1 MTNSTLS
8 KRYLKSIDAHLKNV
22 IKVNKGIRYNNKDK
36 NNKGLLIHYLEL
48 SRYKRVDKENFE
60 YEYIYKDLKNLS
72 LYPRNK
78 EEIKE
83 IKSGTQVHFVNTG
96 NGDGICIE
104 NNGECAI
111 IDFGG
116 LNGKFNKYVNKN
128 ISEHKIKYSFITH
141 LHLDHIKD
149 YLRVSKSKDLETLV
163 LLNNIDV
170 NNVKKIKDNFSYIE
184 KSNARY
190 IKLIDIKDI
199 ENRNVKFTLGDA
211 SLEIIYPKVVKDMK
225 INDSSLVIK
234 MDYAGRSILFTG
246 DIGKDVEDQIIEDIR
261 KNKFDISN
269 VSVIKVAHHASKESS
284 TEGFLEM
291 FENVEDFIALLN
303 EQREYENYEIF
314 ERLEKRGKVYMS
326 SRDGDIRLDISKEGE
341 IIVTTERQKIMQE
354 EKEQEKSLN
363 GIIKSFYHDLH
374 LKYNEK
380 DRYDLYENSV
390 M

>member
-1 MTNSTLS
+1 MRDQKLV
-8 KRYLKSIDAHLKNV
+8 KKYLKNIESYLKNN
-22 IKVNKGIRYNNKDK
+22 IQLQKMKSFDNRIDEED
-36 NNKGLLIHYLEL
+36 LLMYYLKL
-48 SRYKRVDKENFE
+48 SRYRKVENNNFE
-60 YEYIYKDLKNLS
+60 YEYIYKDLKDLS
-72 LYPRNK
+72 LYPRKKK
-78 EEIKE
+78 EKQE

-96 NGDGICIE
+96 NGDAICIE

-141 LHLDHIKD
+141 LHLDHLKD

-163 LLNNIDV
+163 LLNNIDRK
-170 NNVKKIKDNFSYIE
+170 NIDDLSKNFSYIE

-199 ENRNVKFTLGDA
+199 ENRKVKFTLGDA
-211 SLEIIYPKVVKDMK
+211 SLEIIYPNEVKDMK

-234 MDYAGRSILFTG
+234 MDYAGRTILFTG
-246 DIGKDVEDQIIEDIR
+246 DIENTGEEELIKILE
-261 KNKFDISN
+261 KNFDISKIA
-269 VSVIKVAHHASKESS
+269 VIKVAHHASKESS
-284 TEGFLEM
+284 TESFLQM

-303 EQREYENYEIF
+303 EQREYENYEVF
-314 ERLEKRGKVYMS
+314 ERLEKHGKVYMS

-341 IIVTTERQKIMQE
+341 ITVTTERQKIMQE

-363 GIIKSFYHDLH
+363 AIIKSFYHDLH

>member
-1 MTNSTLS
+1 MRDQKLV
-8 KRYLKSIDAHLKNV
+8 KKYLKNIESYLKNN
-22 IKVNKGIRYNNKDK
+22 IQLQKMKSFDNRIDEED
-36 NNKGLLIHYLEL
+36 LLMYYLKL
-48 SRYKRVDKENFE
+48 SRYRKVENNNFE
-60 YEYIYKDLKNLS
+60 YEYIYKDLKDLS
-72 LYPRNK
+72 LYPRKKK
-78 EEIKE
+78 EKQE

-96 NGDGICIE
+96 NGDAICIE

-163 LLNNIDV
+163 LLNNIDRK
-170 NNVKKIKDNFSYIE
+170 NIDDLSKNFSYIE

-199 ENRNVKFTLGDA
+199 ENRKVKFTLGDA
-211 SLEIIYPKVVKDMK
+211 SLEIIYPNEVKDMK

-234 MDYAGRSILFTG
+234 MDYAGRTILFTG
-246 DIGKDVEDQIIEDIR
+246 DIENTGEEELIKILE
-261 KNKFDISN
+261 KNFDISKIA
-269 VSVIKVAHHASKESS
+269 VIKVAHHASKESS
-284 TEGFLEM
+284 TESFLQM

-303 EQREYENYEIF
+303 EQREYENYEVF
-314 ERLEKRGKVYMS
+314 ERLEKHGKVYMS

-341 IIVTTERQKIMQE
+341 ITVTTERQKIMQE

-363 GIIKSFYHDLH
+363 AIIKSFYHDLH

>member
-48 SRYKRVDKENFE
+48 SRYRKVENNNFE
-60 YEYIYKDLKNLS
+60 YEYIYKDLKDLS
-72 LYPRNK
+72 LYPRKKK
-78 EEIKE
+78 EKQE

-96 NGDGICIE
+96 NGDAICIE

-163 LLNNIDV
+163 LLNNIDRK
-170 NNVKKIKDNFSYIE
+170 NIDDLSKNFSYIE

-199 ENRNVKFTLGDA
+199 ENRKVKFTLGDA
-211 SLEIIYPKVVKDMK
+211 SLEIIYPNEVKDMK

-234 MDYAGRSILFTG
+234 MDYAGRTILFTG
-246 DIGKDVEDQIIEDIR
+246 DIENTGEEELIKILE
-261 KNKFDISN
+261 KNFDISKIA
-269 VSVIKVAHHASKESS
+269 VIKVAHHASKESS
-284 TEGFLEM
+284 TEGFLQM

-303 EQREYENYEIF
+303 EQREYENYEVF
-314 ERLEKRGKVYMS
+314 ERLEKHGKVYMS

-363 GIIKSFYHDLH
+363 AIIKSFYHDLH
-374 LKYNEK
+374 LKRQQEQIDYLEA
-380 DRYDLYENSV
+380 
-390 M
+390 

>member
-1 MTNSTLS
+1 MRDQKLV
-8 KRYLKSIDAHLKNV
+8 KKYLKNIESYLKNN
-22 IKVNKGIRYNNKDK
+22 IQLQKMKSFDNRIDEED
-36 NNKGLLIHYLEL
+36 LLMYYLKL
-48 SRYKRVDKENFE
+48 SRYRKVGNNNFE
-60 YEYIYKDLKNLS
+60 YEYIYKDLKDLS
-72 LYPRNK
+72 LYPRKKK
-78 EEIKE
+78 EKQE

-96 NGDGICIE
+96 NGDAICIE

-141 LHLDHIKD
+141 LHLDHLKD

-163 LLNNIDV
+163 LLNNIDRK
-170 NNVKKIKDNFSYIE
+170 NIDDLSKNFSYIE

-190 IKLIDIKDI
+190 IKFIDIKDI
-199 ENRNVKFTLGDA
+199 ENKNVKFTLGDA
-211 SLEIIYPKVVKDMK
+211 SLEIIYPNEVDKIS

-246 DIGKDVEDQIIEDIR
+246 DIENTGEEELIKILE
-261 KNKFDISN
+261 KNFDISKIA
-269 VSVIKVAHHASKESS
+269 VIKVAHHASKESS

-291 FENVEDFIALLN
+291 FENIEDFIALLN

-341 IIVTTERQKIMQE
+341 ITVTTERQKIMQE

-363 GIIKSFYHDLH
+363 AIIKSFYHDLH
-374 LKYNEK
+374 LKRQQEQIEYLEA
-380 DRYDLYENSV
+380 
-390 M
+390 

>member
-8 KRYLKSIDAHLKNV
+8 KRYLGSINAHLKNV

-48 SRYKRVDKENFE
+48 SRYKRRDNINFE
-60 YEYIYKDLKNLS
+60 YEYIYKDLKDLS
-72 LYPRNK
+72 PYPRKK
-78 EEIKE
+78 EEKQE

-96 NGDGICIE
+96 NGDAICIE

-116 LNGKFNKYVNKN
+116 LNGKFNRYVNEN

-141 LHLDHIKD
+141 LHLDHLKD

-163 LLNNIDV
+163 LLNNIYE
-170 NNVKKIKDNFSYIE
+170 NNVRKIKDNFSYIE

-199 ENRNVKFTLGDA
+199 ENRNVKFTLGDS
-211 SLEIIYPKVVKDMK
+211 SLEIIYPNEVKDMK

-246 DIGKDVEDQIIEDIR
+246 DIEKTGEEKLINILYE
-261 KNKFDISN
+261 NFDISKIA
-269 VSVIKVAHHASKESS
+269 VIKVAHHASKESS

-291 FENVEDFIALLN
+291 FENIEDFIALLN

-341 IIVTTERQKIMQE
+341 ITVTTERQKIMQE

-363 GIIKSFYHDLH
+363 AIIKSFYHDLH
-374 LKYNEK
+374 LKRQQEQIEYLEA
-380 DRYDLYENSV
+380 
-390 M
+390 

>member
-1 MTNSTLS
+1 MRDQKLV
-8 KRYLKSIDAHLKNV
+8 KKYLKNIESYLKNN
-22 IKVNKGIRYNNKDK
+22 IQLQKMKSFDNRIDEED
-36 NNKGLLIHYLEL
+36 LLMYYLEL
-48 SRYKRVDKENFE
+48 SRYRKVGNNNFE
-60 YEYIYKDLKNLS
+60 YEYIYKDLKDLS
-72 LYPRNK
+72 PYPRKK
-78 EEIKE
+78 EEKQE

-96 NGDGICIE
+96 NGDAICIE

-163 LLNNIDV
+163 LLNNIDRK
-170 NNVKKIKDNFSYIE
+170 NIDDLSKNFSYIE

-190 IKLIDIKDI
+190 IKFIDIKDI
-199 ENRNVKFTLGDA
+199 ENKNVKFTLGDA
-211 SLEIIYPKVVKDMK
+211 SLEIIYPNEVDKIS

-246 DIGKDVEDQIIEDIR
+246 DIENTGEEELIKILE
-261 KNKFDISN
+261 KNFDISKIA
-269 VSVIKVAHHASKESS
+269 VIKVAHHASKESS

-291 FENVEDFIALLN
+291 FENIEDFIALLN

-341 IIVTTERQKIMQE
+341 ITVTTERQKIMQE

-363 GIIKSFYHDLH
+363 AIIKSFYHDLH
-374 LKYNEK
+374 LKRQQEQIEYLEA
-380 DRYDLYENSV
+380 
-390 M
+390 

>member
-8 KRYLKSIDAHLKNV
+8 KRYFKSIDAHLKNV

-48 SRYKRVDKENFE
+48 SRYKRRDNINFE

-72 LYPRNK
+72 PYPRKK

-83 IKSGTQVHFVNTG
+83 ITPGTQVHFVNTG

-116 LNGKFNKYVNKN
+116 LNGKFNRYVNEN
-128 ISEHKIKYSFITH
+128 IAERKIKYSFITH
-141 LHLDHIKD
+141 LHLDHLKD
-149 YLRVSKSKDLETLV
+149 YLKVSKSKDLETLV
-163 LLNNIDV
+163 LLNNIDRK
-170 NNVKKIKDNFSYIE
+170 NINDLSKNFSYIE

-199 ENRNVKFTLGDA
+199 ANRNVNFKLGDVN
-211 SLEIIYPKVVKDMK
+211 LEIIYPKVVKDMK
-225 INDSSLVIK
+225 VNDSSLVIK

-246 DIGKDVEDQIIEDIR
+246 DIEKIGEEELINILDE
-261 KNKFDISN
+261 NFDLSKI
-269 VSVIKVAHHASKESS
+269 SVIKVAHHASKESS
-284 TEGFLEM
+284 TEDFLEM
-291 FENVEDFIALLN
+291 FENVEDFIVLLN
-303 EQREYENYEIF
+303 KQRENENYEVF
-314 ERLEKRGKVYMS
+314 DRLEKHGKVYMS

-341 IIVTTERQKIMQE
+341 ITVTTERQKTMQE

-363 GIIKSFYHDLH
+363 AIIKSFYHDLH
-374 LKYNEK
+374 LKRQQEQIEYLEA
-380 DRYDLYENSV
+380 
-390 M
+390 

>member
-1 MTNSTLS
+1 MRDQKLV
-8 KRYLKSIDAHLKNV
+8 KKYLKNIESYLKNN
-22 IKVNKGIRYNNKDK
+22 IQLQKMKSFDNRIDEED
-36 NNKGLLIHYLEL
+36 LLMYYLKL
-48 SRYKRVDKENFE
+48 SRYRKVENNNFE
-60 YEYIYKDLKNLS
+60 YEYIYKDLKDLS
-72 LYPRNK
+72 LYPRKKK
-78 EEIKE
+78 EKQE

-96 NGDGICIE
+96 NGDAICIE

-163 LLNNIDV
+163 LLNNIDRK
-170 NNVKKIKDNFSYIE
+170 NIDDLSKNFSYIE

-199 ENRNVKFTLGDA
+199 ENRKVKFTLGDA
-211 SLEIIYPKVVKDMK
+211 SLEIIYPNEVKDMK

-234 MDYAGRSILFTG
+234 MDYAGRTILFTG
-246 DIGKDVEDQIIEDIR
+246 DIENTGEEELIKILE
-261 KNKFDISN
+261 KNFDISKIA
-269 VSVIKVAHHASKESS
+269 VIKVAHHASKESS
-284 TEGFLEM
+284 TESFLQM

-303 EQREYENYEIF
+303 EQREYENYEVF
-314 ERLEKRGKVYMS
+314 ERLEKHGKVYMS

-341 IIVTTERQKIMQE
+341 IVVTTERQKIMQE

-363 GIIKSFYHDLH
+363 AIIKSFYHDLH

>member
-8 KRYLKSIDAHLKNV
+8 KRYFKSIDAHLKNV

-48 SRYKRVDKENFE
+48 SRYKRRDNINFE

-72 LYPRNK
+72 PYPRKK

-83 IKSGTQVHFVNTG
+83 ITPGTQVHFVNTG

-116 LNGKFNKYVNKN
+116 LNGKFNRYVNEN
-128 ISEHKIKYSFITH
+128 IAERKIKYSFITH
-141 LHLDHIKD
+141 LHLDHLKD
-149 YLRVSKSKDLETLV
+149 YLKVSKSKDLETLV
-163 LLNNIDV
+163 LLNNIDRK
-170 NNVKKIKDNFSYIE
+170 NINDLSKNFSYIE

-199 ENRNVKFTLGDA
+199 ANRNVNFKLGDVN
-211 SLEIIYPKVVKDMK
+211 LEIIYPKVVKDMK
-225 INDSSLVIK
+225 VNDSSLVIK

-246 DIGKDVEDQIIEDIR
+246 DIEKIGEEELINILDE
-261 KNKFDISN
+261 NFDLSKI
-269 VSVIKVAHHASKESS
+269 SVIKVAHHASKESS
-284 TEGFLEM
+284 TEDFLEM
-291 FENVEDFIALLN
+291 FENVEDFIVLLN
-303 EQREYENYEIF
+303 KQRENENYEVF
-314 ERLEKRGKVYMS
+314 DRLEKHGKVYMS

-341 IIVTTERQKIMQE
+341 STVTTERQKTMQE

-363 GIIKSFYHDLH
+363 AIIKSFYHDLH
-374 LKYNEK
+374 LKRQQEQIEYLEA
-380 DRYDLYENSV
+380 
-390 M
+390 

>member
-1 MTNSTLS
+1 MRDQKLV
-8 KRYLKSIDAHLKNV
+8 KKYLKNIESYLKNN
-22 IKVNKGIRYNNKDK
+22 IQLQKMKSFDNRIDEED
-36 NNKGLLIHYLEL
+36 LLMYYLKL
-48 SRYKRVDKENFE
+48 SRYRRVENNNFE
-60 YEYIYKDLKNLS
+60 YEYIYKDLKDLS
-72 LYPRNK
+72 LYPRKK
-78 EEIKE
+78 EEKQE

-96 NGDGICIE
+96 NGDAICIE

-116 LNGKFNKYVNKN
+116 LNGKFNRYVNEN

-141 LHLDHIKD
+141 LHLDHLKD

-163 LLNNIDV
+163 LLNNIDRK
-170 NNVKKIKDNFSYIE
+170 NIDDLSKNFSYIE

-190 IKLIDIKDI
+190 IKFIDIKDI
-199 ENRNVKFTLGDA
+199 ENKNVKFTLGDA
-211 SLEIIYPKVVKDMK
+211 SLEIIYPNEVDKIS

-246 DIGKDVEDQIIEDIR
+246 DIEKTGEEKLIKILE
-261 KNKFDISN
+261 KNFDISKIA
-269 VSVIKVAHHASKESS
+269 VIKVAHHASKESS
-284 TEGFLEM
+284 TESFLQM

-303 EQREYENYEIF
+303 EQREYENYEVF
-314 ERLEKRGKVYMS
+314 ERLEKHGKVYMS

-341 IIVTTERQKIMQE
+341 IVVTTERQKIMQE

-363 GIIKSFYHDLH
+363 AIIKSFYHDLH

>member
-1 MTNSTLS
+1 MRDQKLV
-8 KRYLKSIDAHLKNV
+8 KKYLKNIESYLKNN
-22 IKVNKGIRYNNKDK
+22 IQLQKMKSFDNRIDEED
-36 NNKGLLIHYLEL
+36 LLMYYLKL
-48 SRYKRVDKENFE
+48 SRYRKVENNNFE
-60 YEYIYKDLKNLS
+60 YEYIYKDLKDLS
-72 LYPRNK
+72 LYPRKKK
-78 EEIKE
+78 EKQE

-96 NGDGICIE
+96 NGDAICIE

-163 LLNNIDV
+163 LLNNIDRK
-170 NNVKKIKDNFSYIE
+170 NIDDLSKNFSYIE

-199 ENRNVKFTLGDA
+199 ENRKVKFTLGDA
-211 SLEIIYPKVVKDMK
+211 SLEIIYPNEVKDMK

-234 MDYAGRSILFTG
+234 MDYAGRTILFTG
-246 DIGKDVEDQIIEDIR
+246 DIENTGEEELIKILE
-261 KNKFDISN
+261 KNFDISKIA
-269 VSVIKVAHHASKESS
+269 VIKVAHHASKESS
-284 TEGFLEM
+284 TESFLQM

-303 EQREYENYEIF
+303 EQREYENYEVF
-314 ERLEKRGKVYMS
+314 ERLEKHGKVYMS

-363 GIIKSFYHDLH
+363 AIIKSFYHDLH

>member
-36 NNKGLLIHYLEL
+36 NNKDLLMCYLEL
-48 SRYKRVDKENFE
+48 SRYRKVGNNNFE
-60 YEYIYKDLKNLS
+60 YEYIYKDLKDLS
-72 LYPRNK
+72 LYPRKK
-78 EEIKE
+78 EEKQE

-96 NGDGICIE
+96 NGDAICIE

-163 LLNNIDV
+163 LLNNIDRK
-170 NNVKKIKDNFSYIE
+170 NIDDLSKNFSYIE

-190 IKLIDIKDI
+190 IKFIDIKDI
-199 ENRNVKFTLGDA
+199 ENKNVKFTLGDA
-211 SLEIIYPKVVKDMK
+211 SLEIIYPNEVDKIS

-246 DIGKDVEDQIIEDIR
+246 DIENTGEEKLIKILE
-261 KNKFDISN
+261 KNFDISKIA
-269 VSVIKVAHHASKESS
+269 VIKVAHHASKESS
-284 TEGFLEM
+284 TESFLQM

-314 ERLEKRGKVYMS
+314 ERLEKHGKVYMS

-341 IIVTTERQKIMQE
+341 IVVTTERQKIMQE

-363 GIIKSFYHDLH
+363 AIIKSFYHDLH

>member
-1 MTNSTLS
+1 MRDQKLV
-8 KRYLKSIDAHLKNV
+8 KKYLKNIESYLKNN
-22 IKVNKGIRYNNKDK
+22 IQLQKMKSFDNRIDEED
-36 NNKGLLIHYLEL
+36 LLMYYLKL
-48 SRYKRVDKENFE
+48 SRYRRVENNNFE
-60 YEYIYKDLKNLS
+60 YEYIYKDLKDLS
-72 LYPRNK
+72 LYPRKK
-78 EEIKE
+78 EEKQE

-96 NGDGICIE
+96 NGDAICIE

-116 LNGKFNKYVNKN
+116 LNGKFNRYVNEN

-141 LHLDHIKD
+141 LHLDHLKD

-163 LLNNIDV
+163 LLNNIYE
-170 NNVKKIKDNFSYIE
+170 NNVRKIKDNFSYIE

-199 ENRNVKFTLGDA
+199 ENRNVKFTLGDS
-211 SLEIIYPKVVKDMK
+211 SLEIIYPNEVKDMK

-246 DIGKDVEDQIIEDIR
+246 DIEKTGEEKLIKILE
-261 KNKFDISN
+261 KNFDISKIA
-269 VSVIKVAHHASKESS
+269 VIKVAHHASKESS
-284 TEGFLEM
+284 TESFLQM

-303 EQREYENYEIF
+303 EQREYENYEVF
-314 ERLEKRGKVYMS
+314 ERLEKHGKVYMS

-341 IIVTTERQKIMQE
+341 IVVTTERQKIMQE

-363 GIIKSFYHDLH
+363 AIIKSFYHDLH

>member
-8 KRYLKSIDAHLKNV
+8 KRYLGSINAHLKNV

-48 SRYKRVDKENFE
+48 SRYKRRDNINFE

-72 LYPRNK
+72 PYPRKK

-116 LNGKFNKYVNKN
+116 LNGKFNRYVNEN
-128 ISEHKIKYSFITH
+128 IAERKIKYSFITH
-141 LHLDHIKD
+141 LHLDHLKD
-149 YLRVSKSKDLETLV
+149 YLKVSKSKDLETLV
-163 LLNNIDV
+163 LLNNIDRK
-170 NNVKKIKDNFSYIE
+170 NINDLSKNFSYIE

-199 ENRNVKFTLGDA
+199 ANRNVNFKLGDVN
-211 SLEIIYPKVVKDMK
+211 LEIIYPKVVKDMK
-225 INDSSLVIK
+225 VNDSSLVIK

-246 DIGKDVEDQIIEDIR
+246 DIEKIGEEELINILDE
-261 KNKFDISN
+261 NFDLSKI
-269 VSVIKVAHHASKESS
+269 SVIKVAHHASKESS
-284 TEGFLEM
+284 TEDFLEM
-291 FENVEDFIALLN
+291 FENVEDFIVLLN
-303 EQREYENYEIF
+303 KQRENENYEVF
-314 ERLEKRGKVYMS
+314 DRLEKHGKVYMS

-341 IIVTTERQKIMQE
+341 ITVTTERQKIMQE

-363 GIIKSFYHDLH
+363 AIIKSFYHDLH
-374 LKYNEK
+374 LKRQQEQIEYLEA
-380 DRYDLYENSV
+380 
-390 M
+390 

>member
-1 MTNSTLS
+1 MRDQKLV
-8 KRYLKSIDAHLKNV
+8 KKYLKNIESYLKNN
-22 IKVNKGIRYNNKDK
+22 IQLQKMKSFDNRIDEED
-36 NNKGLLIHYLEL
+36 LLMYYLKL
-48 SRYKRVDKENFE
+48 SRYRKVENNNFE
-60 YEYIYKDLKNLS
+60 YEYIYKDLKDLS
-72 LYPRNK
+72 LYPRKKK
-78 EEIKE
+78 EKQE

-96 NGDGICIE
+96 NGDAICIE

-116 LNGKFNKYVNKN
+116 LNGKFNRYVNEN

-163 LLNNIDV
+163 LLNNIDRK
-170 NNVKKIKDNFSYIE
+170 NIDDLSKNFSYIE

-199 ENRNVKFTLGDA
+199 ENRKVKFTLGDA
-211 SLEIIYPKVVKDMK
+211 SIYPNEVKDMK

-234 MDYAGRSILFTG
+234 MDYAGRTILFTG
-246 DIGKDVEDQIIEDIR
+246 DIENTGEEKLIKILE
-261 KNKFDISN
+261 KNFDISKIA
-269 VSVIKVAHHASKESS
+269 VIKVAHHASKESS
-284 TEGFLEM
+284 TESFLQM

-314 ERLEKRGKVYMS
+314 ERLEKHGKVYMS

-341 IIVTTERQKIMQE
+341 IVVTTERQKIMQE

-363 GIIKSFYHDLH
+363 AIIKSFYHDLH
-374 LKYNEK
+374 LKRQQEQIEYLEA
-380 DRYDLYENSV
+380 
-390 M
+390 